1 MPPGPRASRRSA
13 VETGRGSAI
22 DVGAVQ
28 ASDLGSLD
36 GRLRGEAV
44 APDHPEYDSARRVW
58 NGIFDKRPAVVVRC
72 VHADDVAAAIAFGRE
87 HDLVIAVR
95 GGGHSLGGF
104 STCDDGLV
112 IDLSGMRGVGV
123 DPERKIARVLGGSL
137 LSQLDEAAQEHGLVC
152 PVGVVGHTGVGGLT
166 LGGGM
171 GRLQRHWGFSIDNMM
186 ALDVVTAAGE
196 RIHVSED
203 EHGDLFWGM
212 RGAGPN
218 FGVVTE
224 FTFRL
229 HEMATT
235 ITQGYLAFPDH
246 RAHELAARLREYA
259 PVAPDELML
268 SFAIGLE
275 PDVPSTPTELAG
287 RPAVY
292 TALTHSGD
300 LDDAEAA
307 IRPLRDL
314 GPVVD
319 TVERRRYL
327 DVQTSGDA
335 EMAWGKRFYMKG
347 GFLGPLSDEFVDAGV
362 VSIASA
368 PSAGCGIT
376 LWRQGG
382 AIDRV
387 PVDAMAFAGR
397 DAEWWLGV
405 EAEWD
410 DATDDEAHVGWGR
423 ATMAALE
430 PFTLA
435 GHYVNDMI
443 ETGNDVVRSIYG
455 PEKYERLVGLKHT
468 YDPDNVFRMNQ
479 NIVP

>member
-1 MPPGPRASRRSA
+1 M
-13 VETGRGSAI
+13 V
-22 DVGAVQ
+22 
-28 ASDLGSLD
+28 
-36 GRLRGEAV
+36 
-44 APDHPEYDSARRVW
+44 
-58 NGIFDKRPAVVVRC
+58 DKRPALVVRC
-72 VHADDVAAAIAFGRE
+72 VHADDVAAAIAFARE
-87 HDLVIAVR
+87 RELVIAVR

-123 DPERKIARVLGGSL
+123 DPEQQTARVLGGSL

-171 GRLQRHWGFSIDNMM
+171 GRLQRHWVFSIDNML
-186 ALDVVTAAGE
+186 ALDVVTADGD
-196 RIHVSED
+196 RIRVSDD

-229 HEMATT
+229 HRMGTT
-235 ITQGYLAFPDH
+235 ITQGFLAFPEH
-246 RAHELAARLREYA
+246 RAHQVAARMREYA

-268 SFAIGLE
+268 TYAIGLE
-275 PDVPSTPTELAG
+275 PANPTPPSEPEG
-287 RPAVY
+287 RPVVY
-292 TALTHSGD
+292 TAMTHSGD
-300 LDDAEAA
+300 PDAADEA

-319 TVERRRYL
+319 TIERRRYL
-327 DVQTSGDA
+327 DVQTSTDDD
-335 EMAWGKRFYMKG
+335 MAWGKRFYMKG
-347 GFLGPLSDEFVDAGV
+347 GFLGGLPDDFVDAGLL
-362 VSIASA
+362 SIAGA

-376 LWRQGG
+376 LWRHGG

-397 DAEWWLGV
+397 DADWWLGV

-410 DATDDEAHVGWGR
+410 HPVADDDHLAWGR
-423 ATMAALE
+423 NTMDAFT
-430 PFTLA
+430 PFTTA

-443 ETGNDVVRSIYG
+443 ETGEDVVRSIYG
-455 PEKYERLVGLKHT
+455 PEKYERLVGLKRI

-479 NIVP
+479 NIRP